1 MACQL
6 IEKERERTK
15 RNTLKVVTCLGIIIV
30 LIVIVIFHKQIF
42 KNLSWESISVIIACL
57 TLIFAIIS
65 NQREKRRNILIQ
77 KNVRNQKKFEQEIE
91 KILDFYPRMLEEYIK
106 NTNLET
112 EPTGDVENPARR
124 FKLSELDNLVGLN
137 AKYMSEIITINNKI
151 DYLYKF
157 HAEEHPEYDKFKIKI
172 NTINQGIEREI
183 NNFSILVNECVN
195 NGIGFNYDQASQ
207 KVEKRTIY
215 LSNMT
220 NLYQNNIAEL
230 YVLANNCIEERNELS
245 LK

>member
-65 NQREKRRNILIQ
+65 NQREKRKNILIQ
-77 KNVRNQKKFEQEIE
+77 KKVRDQEKFEQEIE
-91 KILDFYPRMLEEYIK
+91 KILDFYPRIIEDYIK
-106 NTNLET
+106 GSNMNIR
-112 EPTGDVENPARR
+112 ENNNPEDTMIH
-124 FKLSELDNLVGLN
+124 FDIKSLDILN
-137 AKYMSEIITINNKI
+137 ALNTKYSCELITINNKI